1 MEASMATPASQ
12 GLVSSFGVARAA
24 APVAATL
31 EDAKDALQRAAATAT
46 GAIVQHV
53 SEFGGDV
60 AWDLIFNTKWAAVV
74 NGAALLRKDIAEK
87 LDTVREGAGG
97 LVSRAIKTASKT
109 LLNVYDKI
117 LALLGKDAEDQ
128 ARQKV
133 KEWLEQIRE
142 KEEIDLFD
150 VLLGKLYQVDA
161 LTKEVA
167 DWLAG
172 TTARLDQMHETTC
185 VVRALQDQFIVLVG
199 RMRVLQDVV
208 GLAKLITLPQVLLI
222 VAGVQF
228 GLLAALIYA
237 GLDYVGYR
245 APPFP
250 NIARGVG
257 EVIEENLIRG
267 PAAAEA
273 EVAEPL

>member
-1 MEASMATPASQ
+1 MRRQ
-12 GLVSSFGVARAA
+12 
-24 APVAATL
+24 
-31 EDAKDALQRAAATAT
+31 
-46 GAIVQHV
+46 
-53 SEFGGDV
+53 
-60 AWDLIFNTKWAAVV
+60 
-74 NGAALLRKDIAEK
+74 AE
-87 LDTVREGAGG
+87 
-97 LVSRAIKTASKT
+97 
-109 LLNVYDKI
+109 
-117 LALLGKDAEDQ
+117 
-128 ARQKV
+128 
-133 KEWLEQIRE
+133 IRD

-161 LTKEVA
+161 LTKEVE

-185 VVRALQDQFIVLVG
+185 AVRALQDQFIVLVG
-199 RMRVLQDVV
+199 RMRRLQDVV

-267 PAAAEA
+267 TTAAEA
-273 EVAEPL
+273 EEPEPL